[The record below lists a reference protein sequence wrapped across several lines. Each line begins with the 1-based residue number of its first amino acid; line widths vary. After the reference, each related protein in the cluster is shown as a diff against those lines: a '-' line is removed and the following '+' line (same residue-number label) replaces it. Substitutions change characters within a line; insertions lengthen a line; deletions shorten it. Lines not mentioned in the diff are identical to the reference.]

1 MADAMWL
8 TEGAVDAA
16 ARGRVFC
23 VDNAG
28 AEDASSLRLRSEI
41 VDFMKRPLVSDP
53 SEADVVLRIG
63 YADAGLD
70 GGEAFRIRRAG
81 TSAESIVIEGNT
93 AVSTL
98 YGLYAWIRR
107 IATGEG
113 VPEGPEVYASAPQ
126 QAMRMIDH
134 WDQVDGSV
142 ERGYAGESIFFGD
155 LDSNDH
161 TDFRDFPERP
171 GRDPFRGDMAC
182 IESYARLLASVGINA
197 IALNNVNVRGRA
209 AELMVQPLL
218 GRVAQIARVFS
229 GFGIKLFLA
238 INFAAPKKLGGL
250 DTADPLD
257 PAVRAWWSGVIDGI
271 YNAIP
276 DFGGFLVKA
285 DAEGEPGPMQYGRDH
300 KDGANML
307 AEPMARH
314 GGTVIWRAFVYNC
327 RQDWRDRT
335 TDRAKAAF
343 ENFAPLDGQFADNVI
358 LQVKFGPMDFQV
370 REPLTPLIGTL
381 EHTNLMVEFQIT
393 AEYLGH
399 QIDVNY
405 VLPQWLRVA
414 NFDTAA
420 PAELL
425 GQAGD
430 ARVKAIVPRLSPNPS
445 CSGYAGVANVGMD
458 DNWTGNKLA
467 QANLYGFG
475 RMCWDG
481 EATAE
486 SILDEWLALTFPQ
499 AGAAALEAI
508 RGIMLTSNQTY
519 ENYCAPL
526 GVGFMVVPGL
536 HYGVSVNGYEY
547 DRWGTYHFADRDGMG
562 VDRTVATGSGY
573 TAQYRPENAAMYEG
587 LDTTP
592 DELLLFFH
600 HVPYGHVLHSG
611 KTVIQHIY
619 DTHFA
624 GVEAVDGYIRAWD
637 GVRGSIGEDDWANV
651 AERLQRQRENA
662 VAWRDQINT
671 YFHRM
676 SGVDDEHGR
685 TIYA

>member
-8 TEGAVDAA
+8 TEPVIRATAGTH
-16 ARGRVFC
+16 VFY

-28 AEDASSLRLRSEI
+28 GETAVSLRLRREI
-41 VDFMKRPLVSDP
+41 VETFGRPLAGDRQQ
-53 SEADVVLRIG
+53 ADVILSIG
-63 YADAGLD
+63 RTAFASDD
-70 GGEAFRIRRAG
+70 AFRIRADG
-81 TSAESIVIEGNT
+81 TCTVIEGN
-93 AVSTL
+93 AAAAAL
-98 YGLYAWIRR
+98 YGLYAWVRR
-107 IATGEG
+107 TAAGQSCADYE
-113 VPEGPEVYASAPQ
+113 SAPQ
-126 QAMRMIDH
+126 QALRMIDH

-155 LDSNDH
+155 LDSNEHIDY
-161 TDFRDFPERP
+161 RYFPARP
-171 GRDPFRGDMAC
+171 GADPFRGDMAR
-182 IESYARLLASVGINA
+182 IEAYARMLASVGINA
-197 IALNNVNVRGRA
+197 LALNNVNVRGRA

-218 GRVAQIARVFS
+218 GRVAQIARIFS

-238 INFAAPKKLGGL
+238 INFAAPRKLGGL
-250 DTADPLD
+250 ATADPLD
-257 PAVRAWWSGVIDGI
+257 PAVRAWWAQIIDGI
-271 YNAIP
+271 YEAIP

-327 RQDWRDRT
+327 LQDWRDRS

-343 ENFAPLDGQFADNVI
+343 ENFKPLDGQFASNVV

-405 VLPQWLRVA
+405 VLPQWLSMT
-414 NFDTAA
+414 NFDTKA
-420 PAELL
+420 PAELT
-425 GQAGD
+425 GGD
-430 ARVKAIVPRLSPNPS
+430 GRVKAIVPKLSPDPRR
-445 CSGYAGVANVGMD
+445 SGYAGVANVGMD
-458 DNWTGNKLA
+458 ANWTGNKLA

-486 SILDEWLALTFPQ
+486 TILDEWLALTFPN
-499 AGAAALEAI
+499 AGEAATAAI
-508 RGIMLTSNQTY
+508 RGIMLTSNRTY
-519 ENYCAPL
+519 EHYCAPL
-526 GVGFMVVPGL
+526 GVGFMVVPGV

-547 DRWGTYHFADRDGMG
+547 DRWGTYHFADRDGVG

-573 TAQYRPENAAMYEG
+573 TAQYRPANAAMYED
-587 LDTTP
+587 LAATP

-624 GVEAVDGYIRAWD
+624 GAAAVDEYIEAWNS
-637 GVRGSIGEDDWANV
+637 VRGAIDETDWANV

-662 VAWRDQINT
+662 IAWRDQVNT

-676 SGVDDEHGR
+676 SGIGDEHGR